1 MVIGINDQ
9 FVAEVVDSVYSSV
22 TEQLTGIQLKPPP
35 TRKRRI
41 ENPVSVVVLS
51 KGVFKSKAV
60 VQFPAEF
67 VEAVVDKM
75 SSGAELSKEDRE
87 AYFKEYM
94 NIFYGR
100 FISKINNEIGRASR
114 FIIPVLLRGPY
125 RETAES
131 DYSNRLVIPFM
142 SDYGKIEFVLCYEV
156 LPEHSSN

>member
-22 TEQLTGIQLKPPP
+22 TLQLTGIQLKPPP

-67 VEAVVDKM
+67 VETVIDKM
-75 SSGAELSKEDRE
+75 SNGAKLSRDDRD

-94 NIFYGR
+94 NIFFGR

-114 FIIPVLLRGPY
+114 FIIPVVLRGTY
-125 RETAES
+125 RETAEA
-131 DYSNRLVIPFM
+131 DYSNKVVTSYM
-142 SDYGKIEFVLCYEV
+142 SDQGKIEFILCYEV